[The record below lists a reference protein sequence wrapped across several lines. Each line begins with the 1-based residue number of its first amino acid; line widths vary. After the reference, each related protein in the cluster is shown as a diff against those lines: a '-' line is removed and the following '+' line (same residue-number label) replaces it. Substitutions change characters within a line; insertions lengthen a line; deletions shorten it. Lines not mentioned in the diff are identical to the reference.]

1 MSKANKAG
9 YAAPPLPA
17 SRRLNLRALIFL
29 MVVPAVGIPAFLAV
43 KHFQNRRSM
52 PSHLDAAQQAFDKG
66 RVDIALSYV
75 NAYLQGNPQSIA
87 ALELK
92 GRILG
97 DAARDFQT
105 VQEAIRIQTQI
116 LALDPA
122 RMDSRRR
129 LIELNLKVGQY
140 RAAQAAA
147 KDYVYPE
154 SETGRRGVDDAEAH
168 RLMARALEGV
178 GYLGDPKALD
188 GDPAKPEAP
197 SAISEFEKAEKL
209 KPGDVDGGFR
219 LAEIYMT
226 RGKEPARAVE
236 VMDKVL
242 QSNPKSVTARLARF
256 RFFLRHPE
264 LASKSTEAAKAKA
277 GLAEHELAEAMKL
290 APGDADARMLA
301 AEDAVQ
307 RGDTTAARA
316 HLAAIEPP
324 AKDELRMNLIKGM
337 IEFKEQ
343 RPDEAIQSWRAGL
356 IQTGGTNAELH
367 WRLARVLIG
376 LNRLPEARQHMQQY
390 RRLVGGKEPNAEYRY
405 LDALIGLRAGR
416 IKEALAELEETR
428 DRLSPRS
435 PLTAA
440 QQLITLGDAYAAN
453 HDEARAVDTYTQAA
467 DLPGS
472 GAQPWLAIAR
482 LHQVHDRPAEAIDTM
497 VKGLSRI
504 PGDAGL
510 LVSLAQAL
518 RQRELDKPKDRRDWT
533 EFSRRVDEAERVARD
548 APEVA
553 LLRAEALADAGRF
566 EDALKRIEAAVARAP
581 TAVGPWL
588 SRVAALY
595 RLGRVD
601 EALRVVGE
609 ARKAAGDNAQF
620 RVVEAQLLLRR
631 GEPGPAYEALAGGM
645 DRVPPDQRPA
655 LWKALGEY
663 HQGRRDFDAA
673 RKAYEEWSRLMPE
686 AAEPRLALMALAA
699 AAGDGPAM
707 EAQAEALRRVVGP
720 DSVLGK
726 VARCDVVLNLKPTSG
741 DGRSGEDKARLDE
754 VARLV
759 AEIKAAAPRQPSGS
773 MLEARLMAR
782 LGRTD
787 DEIAAYKAALE
798 LRGGQAALK
807 PLVSL
812 LIRNNK
818 DAELDELHRKLA
830 NFPVEVD
837 QQIIGQLLQ
846 RGDAAAAEQMVD
858 QMMQGNPQ
866 ALDAAIWKV
875 KVLNTLGKPEEAEK
889 FLRNMVRVQPENP
902 SIWIQ
907 LLMFQASRNEG
918 EKARATLA
926 QMRQRLKPE
935 RPELVWAACYRAL
948 NMRPEADEEFASAV
962 AKWKDDPGVLQ
973 VAIDYYETTGRP
985 EQAEPL
991 LRHLLEIRPG
1001 FDWAR
1006 RRLALNLSA
1015 RPNNL
1020 AAMAEALALVGVPS
1034 PGEAPDDRKLRA
1046 VVFSRSEDP
1055 KRRDEAIGIL
1065 ETLAAEVPEPERTR
1079 LHETLA
1085 RSLAAS
1091 SEQAKNADDKARADA
1106 DRARAL
1112 DHSAK
1117 ASGPEGAAA
1126 DIILFHAGLLLQG
1139 GDIPGAQKELAR
1151 LEKSDPKALPT
1162 IELKAR
1168 ILHAKGDDTAVD
1180 DLVLSAFQARK
1191 AAPDALT
1198 AGIGLLKLLM
1208 LLKRHEASERLG
1220 GELAALS
1227 PKGKIAFAEFLAGR
1241 GKSEEAR
1248 AQLDA
1253 AAKAGGGADAARATT
1268 ALANELGGAWV
1279 GHADGLLSLAL
1290 KAQPD
1295 SLDLLL
1301 AQAFLRHLKGDYK
1314 AEIAIYDGILT
1325 KNPTTYLFLN
1335 NMAWT
1340 LSEEMNRPQEGLQR
1354 VEEGIKRVGR
1364 QSHLVDT
1371 RGVILLRLGRTE
1383 DAIKDLEDAVAM
1395 LPTAPIY
1402 YHLAR
1407 AYKKAGREADFEKY
1421 RDLTRKAGLKPA
1433 QLQPSERDEAA
1444 RLIGPTDAA
1453 KPAAEDKK
1461 P

>member
-1 MSKANKAG
+1 VSKANKAG
-9 YAAPPLPA
+9 YAAPTPA
-17 SRRLNLRALIFL
+17 PRRLNLRAAIVLAVGVAV
-29 MVVPAVGIPAFLAV
+29 VVPGFFVLKKIQGS
-43 KHFQNRRSM
+43 RSM
-52 PSHLDAAQQAFDKG
+52 SSHLDAARQALDKG
-66 RVDIALSYV
+66 QVDVALSFV
-75 NAYLQGNPQSIA
+75 NAYLQGNPKSVD
-87 ALELK
+87 ALDLK
-92 GRILG
+92 GRILS
-97 DAARDFQT
+97 DIARDFPT

-116 LALDPA
+116 LALEPK
-122 RMDSRRR
+122 RMDARKR
-129 LIELNLKVGQY
+129 LVELNLKAGLY
-140 RAAQAAA
+140 RAAQEAA
-147 KDYVYPE
+147 KNYLE
-154 SETGRRGVDDAEAH
+154 LGADDAEAH

-178 GYLGDPKALD
+178 GYLGDVSALD
-188 GDPAKPEAP
+188 GSLDPQTGKPPAYN
-197 SAISEFEKAEKL
+197 AIAEFEKAERL
-209 KPGDVDGGFR
+209 KPGDIDGGSR

-226 RGKEPARAVE
+226 RGKDPARAVG

-242 QSNPKSVTARLARF
+242 ESNPKSVAARLSRF
-256 RFFLRHPE
+256 RFFVRHPE
-264 LASKSTEAAKAKA
+264 LVDKSTEAARAKEAKA
-277 GLAEHELAEAMKL
+277 GLAEHELAEALRL
-290 APGDADARMLA
+290 APGDADARMFA

-316 HLAAIEPP
+316 HLAAIDPP
-324 AKDELRMNLIKGM
+324 PKDELRMNLVKGM

-367 WRLARVLIG
+367 WKLARVLIG
-376 LNRLPEARQHMQQY
+376 LNRLPEARQHMDQY

-405 LDALIGLRAGR
+405 LGALIGLRAGR
-416 IKEALAELEETR
+416 VKEALAELEATR
-428 DRLSPRS
+428 DKLSPRS
-435 PLTAA
+435 PLPAA

-453 HDEARAVDTYTQAA
+453 RDEARAIDTYTQAA
-467 DLPGS
+467 NSPGS

-482 LHQVHDRPAEAIDTM
+482 LHQIHDRSADAIDAM
-497 VKGLSRI
+497 EKGLARV
-504 PGDAGL
+504 PGDPSL
-510 LVSLAQAL
+510 LVGLAQAL
-518 RQRELDKPKDRRDWT
+518 RQREMDKPKDRRDWA
-533 EFSRRVDEAERVARD
+533 EFSRRLDEVERVARD

-553 LLRAEALADAGRF
+553 LLRAEALADAGRI

-588 SRVAALY
+588 ARVTALY
-595 RLGRVD
+595 RLGRID
-601 EALRVVGE
+601 EALRVTGE

-631 GEPGPAYEALAGGM
+631 GEPSPAYEALAGGM
-645 DRVPPDQRPA
+645 ERVPPDQRPA

-663 HQGRRDFDAA
+663 HQGRSDFAAA
-673 RKAYEEWSRLMPE
+673 RAAYEEWTRLMPE
-686 AAEPRLALMALAA
+686 TAEPRLALMSLAA
-699 AAGDGPAM
+699 ARGDGPAM
-707 EAQAEALRRVVGP
+707 EAQAEALRKVVGP

-726 VARCDVVLNLKPTSG
+726 VARCDVLLNLKPTSG

-759 AEIKAAAPRQPSGS
+759 AEVRAAAPRQASGP
-773 MLEARLMAR
+773 MLEARLMNR
-782 LGRTD
+782 LGRAD
-787 DEIAAYKAALE
+787 DEIAAYRAALE
-798 LRGGQAALK
+798 LRGGQVALK
-807 PLVSL
+807 PLVAL
-812 LIRNNK
+812 LVRQGK
-818 DAELDELHRKLA
+818 DAELDELHRKLP
-830 NFPVEVD
+830 NFPADVD
-837 QQIIGQLLQ
+837 QFAIGLMLQ

-889 FLRNMVRVQPENP
+889 FLTNMIRGQPENA
-902 SIWIQ
+902 SVWIQ
-907 LLMFQASRNEG
+907 LLMFQASRSEG
-918 EKARATLA
+918 DKARATLA
-926 QMRQRLKPE
+926 QMRQKLKPE
-935 RPELVWAACYRAL
+935 RPELLWAACYRAL
-948 NMRPEADEEFASAV
+948 NMRAEADDEFAAAV
-962 AKWKDDPGVLQ
+962 AKWRDDPAVLQ
-973 VAIDYYETTGRP
+973 VAVDYYETTGRP

-1020 AAMAEALALVGVPS
+1020 PALAEAMQLVGN
-1034 PGEAPDDRKLRA
+1034 PGAGESPDDRKLRA

-1055 KRRDEAIGIL
+1055 RRRAEAIGIL
-1065 ETLAAEVPEPERTR
+1065 ETLAAEVPESERIK
-1079 LHETLA
+1079 LHEVLA

-1091 SEQAKNADDKARADA
+1091 SEQAKAAGDKGRADA

-1112 DHSAK
+1112 DYSAK
-1117 ASGPEGAAA
+1117 ASGAATATA
-1126 DIILFHAGLLLQG
+1126 DVILFHAGLLLQG
-1139 GDIPGAQKELAR
+1139 GDIPGAEKELAR
-1151 LEKSDPKALPT
+1151 LEKTDPKALPT

-1180 DLVLSAFQARK
+1180 DLALGAFQARK

-1198 AGIGLLKLLM
+1198 SGVGLLKLL
-1208 LLKRHEASERLG
+1208 LVLKRPEAAERLG
-1220 GELAALS
+1220 SDLAALG
-1227 PKGKIAFAEFLAGR
+1227 PRGKIAFAEFLAGR
-1241 GKSEEAR
+1241 GKAAEAR
-1248 AQLDA
+1248 AQLEA
-1253 AAKAGGGADAARATT
+1253 AAKTGGAAEAARAMT
-1268 ALANELGGAWV
+1268 ALANELGGDWV

-1290 KAQPD
+1290 KAQAD

-1301 AQAFLRHLKGDYK
+1301 AQAFLRHLQGDYK
-1314 AEIAIYDGILT
+1314 TEIAIYDGILA

-1340 LSEEMNRPQEGLQR
+1340 LSEEMGRPQEGLQR
-1354 VEEGIKRVGR
+1354 IDEGIKRVGR

-1383 DAIKDLEDAVAM
+1383 EAIKDLEDAAAM
-1395 LPTAPIY
+1395 LPTAPVY

-1407 AYKKAGREADFEKY
+1407 AYKKAGREADLEKY
-1421 RDLTRKAGLKPA
+1421 RDRARKAGLKPA

-1444 RLIGPTDAA
+1444 KLIGFTDAA
-1453 KPAAEDKK
+1453 RPAAEEKSK